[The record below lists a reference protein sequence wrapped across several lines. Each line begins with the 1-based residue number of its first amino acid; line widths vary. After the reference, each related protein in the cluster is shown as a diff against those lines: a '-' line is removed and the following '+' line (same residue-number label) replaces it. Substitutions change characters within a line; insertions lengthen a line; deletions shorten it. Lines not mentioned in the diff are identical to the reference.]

1 MNDNDT
7 FFFMYIVWNTWQ
19 ITDRHILSLCN
30 ASWSW
35 IVNEIIYIFPP
46 LYLLILL
53 LLFIYLFFLLFK
65 ILVAFHGHEWY
76 WIGEISWC
84 RVSKKINNFSMLP
97 WDITNSCTLY
107 VTCWSLNFNL
117 FPAVE
122 SLTNRGHLN
131 KRSRT
136 ELYFSGA
143 GRGI

>member
-1 MNDNDT
+1 MMNDNDT

-35 IVNEIIYIFPP
+35 IVNEIIYIFAP
-46 LYLLILL
+46 LYLSFFFFFFFYYLKSSLHFTDMNDIELVKKAYVGFPRKSIIFPCYREILPIHVHCMWL
-53 LLFIYLFFLLFK
+53 
-65 ILVAFHGHEWY
+65 AE
-76 WIGEISWC
+76 
-84 RVSKKINNFSMLP
+84 
-97 WDITNSCTLY
+97 
-107 VTCWSLNFNL
+107 SLNFNL